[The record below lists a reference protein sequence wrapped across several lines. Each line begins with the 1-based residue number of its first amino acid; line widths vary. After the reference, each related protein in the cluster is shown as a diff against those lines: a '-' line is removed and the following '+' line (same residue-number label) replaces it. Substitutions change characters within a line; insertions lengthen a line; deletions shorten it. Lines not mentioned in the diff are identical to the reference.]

1 MLLFAGA
8 EGGAGGLEFQQLKK
22 RVKSKMLMAFVDS
35 FEIWKISWYESFGSG
50 LWVAPFVV
58 VPGFPEPQRTADWSG
73 PLLFAGAR

>member
-1 MLLFAGA
+1 MDMLI
-8 EGGAGGLEFQQLKK
+8 
-22 RVKSKMLMAFVDS
+22 AFVDS

-73 PLLFAGAR
+73 PLLFADTLGAWR